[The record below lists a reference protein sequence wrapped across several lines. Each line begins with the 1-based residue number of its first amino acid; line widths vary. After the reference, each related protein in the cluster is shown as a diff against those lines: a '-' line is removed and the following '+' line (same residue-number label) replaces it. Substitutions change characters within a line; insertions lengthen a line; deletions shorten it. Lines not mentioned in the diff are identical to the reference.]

1 MFNLKFS
8 YMATL
13 KSLLILNQLSNNKA
27 VLIPSITGEYLDSE
41 TNYGSRYEPNIKFS
55 KSEPW
60 TNFQGDSY
68 TQIQDALYDLGYDS
82 IIYIPI
88 SEIKAYFDKLCYFF
102 KTSITWSINNH
113 HIGDDTFYHYLPD
126 LYSMIQYAAYGLII
140 SSGDLDIDIK
150 TLIKP
155 IDSLITKFDI
165 QCRTKEPLIFQCH
178 LITPEKFLA
187 INNHIRD

>member
-41 TNYGSRYEPNIKFS
+41 TNYGSVDEPNIKFS

-60 TNFQGDSY
+60 INFQGDSY
-68 TQIQDALYDLGYDS
+68 TQIQNALYDLDYDS
-82 IIYIPI
+82 IVYIPT
-88 SEIKAYFDKLCYFF
+88 SEIKAHFDRLCHFF
-102 KTSITWSINNH
+102 RTQIIWSINNNK
-113 HIGDDTFYHYLPD
+113 IDDDSFYHYLPD
-126 LYSMIQYAAYGLII
+126 LYSMIQYAAYGIII
-140 SSGDLDIDIK
+140 SSGDLDTDIT

-155 IDSLITKFDI
+155 ILGLIIKFDLHF
-165 QCRTKEPLIFQCH
+165 RTKEMLMFQCPTV
-178 LITPEKFLA
+178 TPEKFLA
-187 INNHIRD
+187 LNNHIMD

>member
-1 MFNLKFS
+1 
-8 YMATL
+8 MATL

-82 IIYIPI
+82 IVYIPI
-88 SEIKAYFDKLCYFF
+88 SELQAYFDRLCHFF
-102 KTSITWSINNH
+102 RTQITWSINNH
-113 HIGDDTFYHYLPD
+113 HMGDGTFYHYLPD

-155 IDSLITKFDI
+155 IDFLITKFDI

-187 INNHIRD
+187 LNNHIRD

>member
-1 MFNLKFS
+1 ME
-8 YMATL
+8 TL

-41 TNYGSRYEPNIKFS
+41 TNYGSRFDPNIKFS

-68 TQIQDALYDLGYDS
+68 TQIQDALYNLGYDS
-82 IIYIPI
+82 IVYIPI
-88 SEIKAYFDKLCYFF
+88 SEIRAYFDKLCHFF
-102 KTSITWSINNH
+102 RTQITWSINNH
-113 HIGDDTFYHYLPD
+113 HIGDSTFYHYMPD

-140 SSGDLDIDIK
+140 SSGELDIDIK
-150 TLIKP
+150 NLIKP
-155 IDSLITKFDI
+155 IDALITKFDI

-187 INNHIRD
+187 INNHIMD

>member
-41 TNYGSRYEPNIKFS
+41 TNYGSRYEPNTKFS

-60 TNFQGDSY
+60 INFQGDSY

-88 SEIKAYFDKLCYFF
+88 SEIEAYFYKLCHFF
-102 KTSITWSINNH
+102 RTSIIWSINNH
-113 HIGDDTFYHYLPD
+113 HMGDCTFYHYLPD

-140 SSGDLDIDIK
+140 GSGDLDIDIK
-150 TLIKP
+150 TLIRP
-155 IDSLITKFDI
+155 MDSLITKFDI

-178 LITPEKFLA
+178 IITPEKFLA
-187 INNHIRD
+187 LNNHIRD

>member
-1 MFNLKFS
+1 MKT
-8 YMATL
+8 TL
-13 KSLLILNQLSNNKA
+13 KSLLILNQLSNSKA

-55 KSEPW
+55 ESEPW

-82 IIYIPI
+82 ILYIPI
-88 SEIKAYFDKLCYFF
+88 SEIRAYFDKLCHFF
-102 KTSITWSINNH
+102 RTQITWSINNH
-113 HIGDDTFYHYLPD
+113 HIGDSTFYHYLPD

-140 SSGDLDIDIK
+140 SSGELDIDIK

-155 IDSLITKFDI
+155 MDSLITKFDI

-187 INNHIRD
+187 LNNHIMD

>member
-1 MFNLKFS
+1 
-8 YMATL
+8 MATL

-41 TNYGSRYEPNIKFS
+41 TNYGSVDEPNIKFS

-60 TNFQGDSY
+60 ANFQGDSY

-82 IIYIPI
+82 ILYIPI
-88 SEIKAYFDKLCYFF
+88 SEIKAYFDKLCHFF
-102 KTSITWSINNH
+102 RTQIIWSINNNK
-113 HIGDDTFYHYLPD
+113 ICDDSFYHYLPD
-126 LYSMIQYAAYGLII
+126 LYSMIQYAAYGLVI
-140 SSGDLDIDIK
+140 SSGDLYLDIK
-150 TLIKP
+150 TFIRP
-155 IDSLITKFDI
+155 IDYLITKFDI

-187 INNHIRD
+187 LNNHIMD